1 MDAVL
6 ERAPYIAGAVGSGSL
21 IVGLYAFTSPLNV
34 VRVYGTRPLSIAA
47 RPTEQNESAKI
58 QSTSTSW
65 TETLAL
71 AHGVRNT
78 ATGLS
83 ILSLATYFHLEP
95 SPVAAGAIKRC
106 LGVLVLVGSII
117 PVGDSIVT
125 ARYMAAQDLA
135 QTDRETAKKA
145 SAAHATRSIF
155 WVAAGLMCLLS

>member
-6 ERAPYIAGAVGSGSL
+6 ERSPYVAGVVGCGSL
-21 IVGLYAFTSPLNV
+21 IVGLYAFTSPLSA

-47 RPTEQNESAKI
+47 QPTEQDESAKN
-58 QSTSTSW
+58 QSVG
-65 TETLAL
+65 TEWSQTLSYSL
-71 AHGVRNT
+71 GVRNT

-83 ILSLATYFHLEP
+83 ILGLATYYHLEP

-155 WVAAGLMCLLS
+155 WVAAGLMCWLS